1 MCYNVSSPARC
12 IYEAL
17 ADLSSSQFLYSK
29 AKTPIEYLMRYFV
42 SRELGVALMLQR
54 TFDWCAVSLRS
65 SLIPSNAL
73 SYRSSNL
80 LFPTEIPNLHSPHR
94 AAFFLAGRDS
104 ILNAERVRRYLRQHG
119 VREVESGQNVGS
131 GRGGLKLHAGKKHGE
146 SM

>member
-1 MCYNVSSPARC
+1 
-12 IYEAL
+12 
-17 ADLSSSQFLYSK
+17 
-29 AKTPIEYLMRYFV
+29 MRYFV

-54 TFDWCAVSLRS
+54 TFDWWVLSLLFPQALANI
-65 SLIPSNAL
+65 SLH
-73 SYRSSNL
+73 RSSNL

-119 VREVESGQNVGS
+119 VREVESGQNVGP
-131 GRGGLKLHAGKKHGE
+131 GRGGLKMHAGKKHGE